1 MDKEEILKKVR
12 EAEEKDSFVKRCIR
26 QHICPLCGEGF
37 YPSDQGHPFSPDI
50 ESRTPYNSAFSL
62 YIEHSLHSYKEML
75 AS

>member
-37 YPSDQGHPFSPDI
+37 YPSDQGHPFLTIYSCD
-50 ESRTPYNSAFSL
+50 SCGNQMTSND
-62 YIEHSLHSYKEML
+62 
-75 AS
+75 